1 MQIDPRRSA
10 AFMAAVDTGSLEAA
24 AAQLSLTPSAV
35 SQRIS
40 ALEQD
45 FGTPLLVRSRPC
57 RPTGPGTR
65 LLQYLRRSTLL
76 ESEFLAEMDMD
87 EGPARVALAINNDT
101 LATWLLPLLAPILT
115 GEELLVEFVLDNQG
129 HTFALLEQGRV
140 VACVSGEAT
149 PMHGC
154 TVSPLGQMRYR
165 MVAATG
171 FAAHW
176 FADGFDRESARR
188 APVVVFDR
196 KDSLQSAFLL
206 KHFGLPEGSYP
217 FHYVPASDPYAQAIR
232 LGMGYGLL
240 PLEQCAAMLRDGTM
254 VDLTPQ
260 LHVDV
265 PLYWHAWRIQPPRLE
280 RMGGALL
287 KAARRPAAAAGVRP
301 KAASPG
307 VKCRPARRRSW

>member
-1 MQIDPRRSA
+1 MQIDPRRSS
-10 AFMAAVDTGSLEAA
+10 AFMAAVDTGSLELA
-24 AAQLSLTPSAV
+24 AAQLAITPSAV

-45 FGTPLLVRSRPC
+45 LGTPLLVRSRPC

-76 ESEFLAEMDMD
+76 ESEFLAEMGMD
-87 EGPARVALAINNDT
+87 EGPVRVALAVNNDT
-101 LATWLLPLLAPILT
+101 LATWLLPVLAPILQA
-115 GEELLVEFVLDNQG
+115 EELLVEFVLDNQG

-140 VACVSGEAT
+140 VACIAGEAT

-154 TVSPLGQMRYR
+154 TVSTLGLMRYR
-165 MVAATG
+165 MVASSG
-171 FAAHW
+171 FARSW
-176 FADGFDRESARR
+176 FPDGFNRDAAQR

-206 KHFGLPEGSYP
+206 KHFGLPEGAYP
-217 FHYVPASDPYAQAIR
+217 FHYVPASDPYGQAIR

-240 PLEQCAAMLRDGTM
+240 PLEQCEAMLRDGSM
-254 VDLTPQ
+254 VDLTPA

-280 RMGGALL
+280 RMGAALL
-287 KAARRPAAAAGVRP
+287 KAAHGVLLP
-301 KAASPG
+301 LP
-307 VKCRPARRRSW
+307 

>member
-10 AFMAAVDTGSLEAA
+10 AFIAALDTGSLEAA
-24 AAQLSLTPSAV
+24 AAQLSISPSAV

-65 LLQYLRRSTLL
+65 LLQFLRRSTLL
-76 ESEFLAEMDMD
+76 ESEFLAEMGMD
-87 EGPARVALAINNDT
+87 EGPVRVALAVNNDT
-101 LATWLLPLLAPILT
+101 LATWLLPVLAPALAS
-115 GEELLVEFVLDNQG
+115 EELLVEFVLDNQG

-140 VACVSGEAT
+140 VACVSGEAA

-154 TVSPLGQMRYR
+154 TASPLGQMRYR
-165 MVAATG
+165 MVASCG
-171 FAAHW
+171 FARQW
-176 FADGFDRESARR
+176 FADGFQRESARR
-188 APVVVFDR
+188 APVIVFDR

-217 FHYVPASDPYAQAIR
+217 FHYVPASDPFARAIR
-232 LGMGYGLL
+232 QGMGYGLL
-240 PLEQCAAMLRDGTM
+240 PLEQCEAMLRDGSM
-254 VDLTPQ
+254 VDLAPG
-260 LHVDV
+260 LHVNV

-280 RMGGALL
+280 RMGAALIR
-287 KAARRPAAAAGVRP
+287 AAREVLLPMT
-301 KAASPG
+301 
-307 VKCRPARRRSW
+307 

>member
-10 AFMAAVDTGSLEAA
+10 AFLAAVDTGSLEAA
-24 AAQLSLTPSAV
+24 AAQLAITPSAV

-76 ESEFLAEMDMD
+76 ESEFLGEMGMD
-87 EGPARVALAINNDT
+87 EGPVRVAIAVNNDT
-101 LATWLLPLLAPILT
+101 LATWLLPALAPILAA
-115 GEELLVEFVLDNQG
+115 EALLVECVLDNQG

-140 VACVSGEAT
+140 VACVAGDAE
-149 PMHGC
+149 PMNGC
-154 TVSPLGQMRYR
+154 SVSALGLMRYR
-165 MVAATG
+165 MVASKA

-206 KHFGLPEGSYP
+206 RHFGLPEGSYP
-217 FHYVPASDPYAQAIR
+217 FHYVPASDPYVAAIR
-232 LGMGYGLL
+232 LGMGYGML
-240 PLEQCAAMLRDGTM
+240 PMEQCGALLADGSL
-254 VDLTPQ
+254 VDLAPT

-280 RMGGALL
+280 RMGAALVE
-287 KAARRPAAAAGVRP
+287 AARAVLQQQP
-301 KAASPG
+301 
-307 VKCRPARRRSW
+307 